1 MEFSNL
7 FVQFLHGI
15 VYAMLLFMVS
25 SGLTL
30 VFGMLGVLNFAHGSL
45 YMIGAYVGLSTVLL
59 TQSFWVSLFV
69 APILVALLGGF
80 LETSFLRKTYT
91 RGHVHQL
98 MLTYG
103 LAYILDELTKMI
115 WGTESHSI
123 NVPPILQGSV
133 FIMENAYPVYRLAI
147 IVVGG
152 LLALGVWLLLKKT
165 RLGMIIRAAVFS
177 TDLVKFLGFN
187 QPLLFRGVFAF
198 GAALAALGGVFA
210 SPLITTY
217 PGMGADI
224 IIDAFI
230 VVIVGGLGSLPG
242 ALFGSLL
249 IGQVMSLGIL
259 FLPRFALVFSYV
271 LMAIILIIRPT
282 GILGEKE

>member
-7 FVQFLHGI
+7 LVQFLHGI

-30 VFGMLGVLNFAHGSL
+30 VFGLLGVLNFAHGSL
-45 YMIGAYVGLSTVLL
+45 YMIGAYIGLSTILL
-59 TQSFWVSLFV
+59 TKNFWVSLIV
-69 APILVALLGGF
+69 APLCVALLGAI
-80 LETSFLRKTYT
+80 LETYFLKRTYVK
-91 RGHVHQL
+91 GHVHQL

-103 LAYILDELTKMI
+103 LAYILDELTKII
-115 WGTESHSI
+115 WGTESYSI
-123 NVPPILQGSV
+123 NIPRFLQGSV
-133 FIMENAYPVYRLAI
+133 SILGNAYPVYRLAI
-147 IVVGG
+147 IFWGA
-152 LLALGVWLLLKKT
+152 LLAMAIWLLLKRT

-210 SPLITTY
+210 SPLVTTY

-230 VVIVGGLGSLPG
+230 VVIVGGLGSLAG

-249 IGQVMSLGIL
+249 IGQVMSFGIL
-259 FLPRFALVFSYV
+259 FLPKYALVFSYI

>member
-45 YMIGAYVGLSTVLL
+45 YMVGAYIGLSTILW
-59 TQSFWVSLFV
+59 TKSFWASLIV
-69 APILVALLGGF
+69 APLLVALLGIF
-80 LETSFLRKTYT
+80 LETFFLKKTYA
-91 RGHVHQL
+91 RGHVSQL
-98 MLTYG
+98 MLTFG
-103 LAYILDELTKMI
+103 LAYILDELTKII
-115 WGTESHSI
+115 WGTESYSVE
-123 NVPPILQGSV
+123 VPLLLKKSV
-133 FIMENAYPVYRLAI
+133 MIMGNAFPLYRIAI
-147 IVVGG
+147 IFFGL
-152 LLALGVWLLLKKT
+152 LLALAIWLLLKKT

-187 QPLLFRGVFAF
+187 QPWLFRGVFAF
-198 GAALAALGGVFA
+198 GAALAALGGVIA
-210 SPLITTY
+210 SPLVTNY

-230 VVIVGGLGSLPG
+230 VIIVGGLGSFGG
-242 ALFGSLL
+242 ALIGSLL
-249 IGQVMSLGIL
+249 IGQVTSFGIL
-259 FLPRFALVFSYV
+259 FLPRFALVFCYI
-271 LMAIILIIRPT
+271 LMAIVLIIRPT
-282 GILGEKE
+282 GILGEEE